1 MKGNI
6 SLLWFKMF
14 GTVGVKMRCDGQV
27 FLVGMN
33 DFVFFKEQVKS
44 VTGKNCD
51 RFYFVDEDGDKIN
64 IKDDISFL
72 YFLESWNME
81 KTLNIFC
88 QKYIQNLF
96 ERRTFANLF
105 LFKHGVP

>member
-6 SLLWFKMF
+6 SLLWLKMF
-14 GTVGVKMRCDGQV
+14 GTIGVKVRCDGQV
-27 FLVGMN
+27 FLVGIN
-33 DFVFFKEQVKS
+33 DFVSFKEYVES
-44 VTGKNCD
+44 ITGKPCD
-51 RFYFVDEDGDKIN
+51 QFYFVDEDGDKIN
-64 IKDDISFL
+64 IKDTNSFS

-81 KTLNIFC
+81 TTLNIFC

-105 LFKHGVP
+105 LSKHGVP